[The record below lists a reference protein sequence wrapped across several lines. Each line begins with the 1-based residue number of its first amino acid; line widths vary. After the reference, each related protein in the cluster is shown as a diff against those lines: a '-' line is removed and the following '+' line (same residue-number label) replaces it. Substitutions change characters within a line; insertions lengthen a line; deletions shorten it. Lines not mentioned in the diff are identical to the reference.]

1 MKLKE
6 KEFSWCEVDFGLSKN
21 QRLEVDDEFNSYFFM
36 RIVQFY
42 VDNIFV
48 QRTELWLILKTIW
61 FDAAFARIV
70 LYLPLNFICPDAT
83 LIPTQWDTVH
93 AVHLV
98 GRLCTTHKKMK
109 AYFVK
114 KTVEP
119 GVSEEVKY

>member
-1 MKLKE
+1 MWGSDLC
-6 KEFSWCEVDFGLSKN
+6 SSKN

-70 LYLPLNFICPDAT
+70 LYLPL
-83 LIPTQWDTVH
+83 LYVS
-93 AVHLV
+93 
-98 GRLCTTHKKMK
+98 GRYL
-109 AYFVK
+109 YLL
-114 KTVEP
+114 
-119 GVSEEVKY
+119 SEIHRLYI

>member
-21 QRLEVDDEFNSYFFM
+21 QQLEIDDEFNSYFFM

-70 LYLPLNFICPDAT
+70 LYLPL
-83 LIPTQWDTVH
+83 L
-93 AVHLV
+93 
-98 GRLCTTHKKMK
+98 
-109 AYFVK
+109 Y
-114 KTVEP
+114 
-119 GVSEEVKY
+119 VSGHYSYLPSEIHMVYI